1 MQVYNHFGYGFYG
14 DLLTDEQYMQIVRHQ
29 EETEY
34 GHAGIE
40 LIPFTEDYGGG
51 KDWIAVIFRDLGE
64 AGVYGKLIT
73 AEDLIA
79 KQAELDKTY
88 KKDLDEI
95 IDVLDRH
102 GLDSTLIQHVQFII
116 FPKSL

>member
-1 MQVYNHFGYGFYG
+1 MQAYNHFGYGFYG
-14 DLLTDEQYMQIVRHQ
+14 DLLTDDQYKQIICHQ

-40 LIPFTEDYGGG
+40 FVPFTEDNGG
-51 KDWIAVIFRDLGE
+51 KDWGAVIFRDLGE

-73 AEDLIA
+73 TAELMA

-88 KKDLDEI
+88 QKDRDEML
-95 IDVLDRH
+95 DVLERH
-102 GLDSTLIQHVQFII
+102 GLDSSLIQHVQFII
-116 FPKSL
+116 FSKTL